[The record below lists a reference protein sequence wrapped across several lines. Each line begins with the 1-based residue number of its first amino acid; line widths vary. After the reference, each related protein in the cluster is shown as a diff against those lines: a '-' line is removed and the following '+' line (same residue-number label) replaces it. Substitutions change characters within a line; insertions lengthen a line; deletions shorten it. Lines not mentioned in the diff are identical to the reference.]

1 MIANAAIAVGFLPWA
16 LILLRRAVAVSRHFW
31 APYPSPDVIYWELYS
46 LVGGR
51 LGAAALLVGAVVA
64 LRSNFSASV
73 VLLFWAV
80 APVGLA
86 LIASLI
92 STPIFLDRY
101 FIGSLPALVTLA
113 ALGVAHL
120 LSRQKWPTT
129 IGAAVVLAAII
140 VGNLP
145 YGTDDGDDWRA
156 VGAYLQDHL
165 QNSDCVLVYPA
176 FNITPLRYYLR
187 SEFCAILPTD
197 NGEIDGQAIR
207 AARTFVVFSN
217 DKSSENRIRA
227 ANRIRAT
234 MNSFGREAEHFD
246 ALGIAIVEYQR

>member
-16 LILLRRAVAVSRHFW
+16 LILLRRAVAVSGHFW

-217 DKSSENRIRA
+217 DKSSENRIREPY
-227 ANRIRAT
+227 
-234 MNSFGREAEHFD
+234 SGCQPYSGHDE
-246 ALGIAIVEYQR
+246 